1 MNREELIREKTAQRF
16 SEIDR
21 EEIGNMSI
29 NEVKDRYN
37 QIKAEVEKEVKVK
50 DEIQDMFK
58 ETSTSNNKENKQK

>member
-1 MNREELIREKTAQRF
+1 MNREELIREKAAQRF

>member
-50 DEIQDMFK
+50 DEIQDMFQ
-58 ETSTSNNKENKQK
+58 ETSTKNNKENKQK

>member
-50 DEIQDMFK
+50 AEIQDMFK